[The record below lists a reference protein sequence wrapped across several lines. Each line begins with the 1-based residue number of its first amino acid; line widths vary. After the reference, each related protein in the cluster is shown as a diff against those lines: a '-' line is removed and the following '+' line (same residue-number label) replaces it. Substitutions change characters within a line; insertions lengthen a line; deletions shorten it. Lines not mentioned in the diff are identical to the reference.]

1 MDCIKYTILAI
12 MLSLASVSAYAKTIT
27 VNIQFFAFNPTPLTI
42 DLGDTVKWVN
52 KDPVFHTT
60 TEDTSNLWSANLA
73 PSLSF
78 ARTFKT
84 AGKFTYH
91 CAFHP
96 GMTGSIIVRTSEET
110 RINIGKNI
118 VTGAN
123 AVLPITLKK
132 TTDQVYQGSYIVNTQ
147 GSCADC
153 HSCPTYK
160 AGRNPFNGERKQ
172 FNSTTYL
179 AGGVAFGPFVS
190 RNLTPNINGKPA
202 GMTLAQFKGT
212 LRTGHSP
219 NNPPGTLLQV
229 MPWPIYG
236 QMSDY
241 DLEAIYAYLQS
252 IPPAKMPTTFC
263 ANAGQ

>member
-1 MDCIKYTILAI
+1 MDRIKYTILAI

-27 VNIQFFAFNPTPLTI
+27 VNIQDFAFNPTPLTI
-42 DLGDTVKWVN
+42 DLGDIVKWVN
-52 KDPVFHTT
+52 KDPAFHTT

-73 PSLSF
+73 PGLSF
-78 ARTFKT
+78 ARAFKT

-91 CAFHP
+91 CAIHP
-96 GMTGSIIVRTSEET
+96 GMMGSIIVRTPEET

-132 TTDQVYQGSYIVNTQ
+132 TTDQVYQGSYIVNAQ

-160 AGRNPFNGERKQ
+160 VGRNPFKGEKKQ

-190 RNLTPNINGKPA
+190 RNITPDIHGKPA
-202 GMTLAQFKGT
+202 GFSLAEFKST
-212 LRTGHSP
+212 LRTGHAP
-219 NNPPGTLLQV
+219 DDAPGTTLQV
-229 MPWPIYG
+229 MPWPIVG
-236 QMSDY
+236 QMSDT

-252 IPPAKMPTTFC
+252 IPPAQTPKTFC
-263 ANAGQ
+263 TNPGQ